1 MFQFVKQRK
10 KNYSRQRVEDG
21 NEINFSPLPRLRFN
35 ALRRYPEK
43 SIFILD
49 SESIKLCPVAANGA
63 CSTYAAHK
71 YFFGFHNINLKI

>member
-21 NEINFSPLPRLRFN
+21 NEINFSPRLRFN

-49 SESIKLCPVAANGA
+49 LECVKLC
-63 CSTYAAHK
+63 SK
-71 YFFGFHNINLKI
+71 